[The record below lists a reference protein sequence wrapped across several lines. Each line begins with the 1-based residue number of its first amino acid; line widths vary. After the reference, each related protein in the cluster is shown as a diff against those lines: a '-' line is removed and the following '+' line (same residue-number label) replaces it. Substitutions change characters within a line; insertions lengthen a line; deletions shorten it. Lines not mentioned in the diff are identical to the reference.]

1 MKNLRSA
8 SGREFRSP
16 GLFETPLP
24 ISYDATIMPGA
35 CVLGTDGQLY
45 ESIKNLN
52 SGIYEWRARTQKVH
66 VDALTVGIIYVG
78 TAPVGSSTNAPAWTI
93 IKTTYSAAGI
103 RTSKG
108 TATGVTWTGRAS
120 HTYS

>member
-24 ISYDATIMPGA
+24 ITYDASIMPGA
-35 CVLGTDGQLY
+35 CVLGSDGQLY
-45 ESIKNLN
+45 ESIK
-52 SGIYEWRARTQKVH
+52 SFSTGQYEWKARARKVLI
-66 VDALTVGIIYVG
+66 DGTTVGTIYAG
-78 TAPVGSSTNAPAWTI
+78 RAPLGSVESAAVWAITRSQFN
-93 IKTTYSAAGI
+93 AAGI

-108 TATGVTWTGRAS
+108 TATNVTWTGRS
-120 HTYS
+120 THTYS

>member
-24 ISYDATIMPGA
+24 ITYDAAIMPGA
-35 CVLGTDGQLY
+35 RVLGSDGQLY
-45 ESIKNLN
+45 ESVKNLT
-52 SGIYEWRARTQKVH
+52 SGVYEWRARAQKVLI
-66 VDALTVGIIYVG
+66 DALTLGIIYVG
-78 TAPVGSSTNAPAWTI
+78 TAALGASTSAAVWTI
-93 IKTTYSAAGI
+93 TRSQFSPAGI
-103 RTSKG
+103 RTGKG
-108 TATGVTWTGRAS
+108 TATAVTWTGRAS

>member
-16 GLFETPLP
+16 GLFETQLP

-35 CVLGTDGQLY
+35 CVLGSDGQLY
-45 ESIKNLN
+45 ESIKNLT
-52 SGIYEWRARTQKVH
+52 SGVYEWRARAKKVL
-66 VDALTVGIIYVG
+66 VDALTAATIYVG
-78 TAPVGSSTNAPAWTI
+78 SAPIGSSMNAAVWTI
-93 IKTTYSAAGI
+93 IKTTYNPAGV
-103 RTSKG
+103 RQTKG
-108 TATGVTWTGRAS
+108 TATGITWTGRTG

>member
-24 ISYDATIMPGA
+24 ITYDATIMPGA
-35 CVLGTDGQLY
+35 CVLGSDGQLY
-45 ESIKNLN
+45 ESIRNPTT
-52 SGIYEWRARTQKVH
+52 GQYEWKARARKVLI
-66 VDALTVGIIYVG
+66 DGTTVGIIYVG
-78 TAPVGSSTNAPAWTI
+78 TSPLGSAESASVWTI
-93 IKTTYSAAGI
+93 TRSQFSAAGI

-108 TATGVTWTGRAS
+108 TASGVTWTGRATHS
-120 HTYS
+120 YS